1 MIYLEDVLCALKRT
15 SVLLLLG
22 RVFYID
28 LSVVIGLVDSIS
40 QVIFIFTDF
49 FFVYL
54 FYRLLRYNYATI
66 IMEMSI
72 TSFRSINICF
82 IYFEALLLDTYTFR
96 YLIKIFIIWLIKLLL
111 LWNLPIIPDNF
122 PCIVVYLSVN
132 EVIPTVLYLVSA

>member
-1 MIYLEDVLCALKRT
+1 MIYLEDILCALKRT
-15 SVLLLLG
+15 SVLLFFG

-28 LSVVIGLVDSIS
+28 VPVVISLVDSIF

-49 FFVYL
+49 FLVYL
-54 FYRLLRYNYATI
+54 FYQLLRYNYATI
-66 IMEMSI
+66 IMEMST

-96 YLIKIFIIWLIKLLL
+96 YLIKIFILWLIKLLL
-111 LWNLPIIPDNF
+111 LLNLPIIPDHF

-132 EVIPTVLYLVSA
+132 RVIPTVL